1 MNALRRL
8 TRPARHAVAFG
19 GLRLLVGA
27 LRRLPV
33 DTALAAGETLGRF
46 IGRFARAERRRL
58 MARLAHALPEPPS
71 PDACFADLGRR
82 FAEFACADRL
92 LDRVELA
99 AEDVARFEAARALGR
114 GVLVA
119 TAHLGNWELLAAAL
133 AARGHPVHA
142 IAARARRGPLH
153 RWLARH
159 RAALGVVVHAPGSE
173 GRAEVARAVVARA
186 VVARL
191 RGGEAVAIFVDQ
203 ATAERG
209 RPVPFFGRPAPTP
222 VTFER
227 LLARTGAA
235 PLLVWSARGPDG
247 RHRIRVEA
255 LDAGPPLDAVT
266 ARIEALVRAHPAQ
279 WVWLHDR
286 WRDEAG

>member
-1 MNALRRL
+1 MSGLRRL
-8 TRPARHAVAFG
+8 TRPARHAVAYG
-19 GLRLLVGA
+19 ALRLLVGA
-27 LRRLPV
+27 LRRLPIE
-33 DTALAAGETLGRF
+33 TALAAGENLGCF
-46 IGRFARAERRRL
+46 IGRLARTERRRL
-58 MARLAHALPEPPS
+58 VARLARALPEPPS
-71 PDACFADLGRR
+71 PDDCFADLGRR

-92 LDRVELA
+92 LDRVDLA

-142 IAARARRGPLH
+142 IGARPRRGPLH

-159 RAALGVVVHAPGSE
+159 RATLGVAVHAPG
-173 GRAEVARAVVARA
+173 GGARAVVS
-186 VVARL
+186 RL
-191 RGGEAVAIFVDQ
+191 RRGEAVAIFVDQ
-203 ATAERG
+203 ATGERG

-222 VTFER
+222 ATFER
-227 LLARTGAA
+227 LLARTGAT

-255 LDAGPPLDAVT
+255 LGAGPPLDAVT
-266 ARIEALVRAHPAQ
+266 ARIEALVRAYPAQ

-286 WRDEAG
+286 WRDETA